1 MLSDCVRTLW
11 AVVSVACV
19 GVYDVGL
26 GESGAE
32 SEDVAC
38 GDGSEDGVASW
49 AGVESGVDAGESP
62 GVAPGVAL
70 GVESGLL
77 TGVESVAEGVSAEGG
92 GSNGDGV

>member
-19 GVYDVGL
+19 GVYEVGL
-26 GESGAE
+26 GECGAE
-32 SEDVAC
+32 SEEVAC
-38 GDGSEDGVASW
+38 GDESADGVVSWAAVESW
-49 AGVESGVDAGESP
+49 AGVGESL
-62 GVAPGVAL
+62 GVAV

-77 TGVESVAEGVSAEGG
+77 VGVESVAEGVSVEAC